1 MKTMMK
7 LLCLALVLAMCFSI
21 VACKKDEVKP
31 TPTPAPGASASP
43 SASGEGPNPPPS
55 GEVDMEAYGK
65 KSKELYDQILGEF
78 YKAYQVALSK
88 EDISERFAY
97 MAVAEAK
104 LLESGVMMPS
114 SSNGGTY
121 AISRAVPYTASSVLW
136 GNDNDRFYKM
146 LVVTNPITSED
157 RAALKAIFAGDDGK
171 TEAAYLAAA
180 KAYLTGKGYTFK
192 NTYDMPYASD
202 PQTWDILATS
212 RAADSEAIVNT
223 ICGLLEYDIKNNQ
236 VPALAEAMPTVSAD
250 GLTYTFKI
258 RQGVKWVDSTGKE
271 IGEVKAADFVAG
283 LQHLLDAKGGLEGIL
298 KGVIAGAGDYIDGV
312 ETDFAKVGVKAEG
325 DYTLVYTLEKP
336 CTYFLSMMGY
346 GMFSP
351 LFKDYYEAKGGKFGA
366 DYDPSAESYMFGKN
380 PDSIAYCGPYVVTNA
395 TEKNTIK
402 FEANAKYWDVANVNV
417 KTLTWHFN
425 DGQEKA
431 KAYNDMKSG
440 VIDGAAL
447 NSTSLE
453 LARQDKVEGTDKTW
467 FDTYHYVT
475 STDAT
480 AFMAFMNINRTAYAN
495 VQDKQTASSIMKDAD
510 KERSNKAVLNQ
521 HFRTAIMY
529 SLDRAA
535 YNAQTTGE
543 DLKLTS
549 LINSFTPGNFVKLE
563 KEVTL
568 KIGDTDKTYAAGTFY
583 GAIMQDQITADGF
596 KYKVWDPQGGADGL
610 GSSAG
615 FDGWHNVE
623 EARKE
628 LALAIA
634 ELGIEVTKENPIML
648 DLPCF
653 AGNEAYK
660 NRANAFK
667 LSLEAALEG
676 KVVLNL
682 VECATAQD
690 WYNAGYYT
698 DYGYDANY
706 SIYDVSGWGPDY
718 GDPASYLDAFLP
730 DYDGYMTKCLGIY

>member
-1 MKTMMK
+1 MKTTMK
-7 LLCLALVLAMCFSI
+7 LLCLALVLAMCFSV
-21 VACKKDEVKP
+21 VACKRDEP
-31 TPTPAPGASASP
+31 TPTPSNPASSGTPAS
-43 SASGEGPNPPPS
+43 SGEGNVPG
-55 GEVDMEAYGK
+55 GEVDMEAYGN
-65 KSKELYDQILGEF
+65 KSKELYNKILGEF
-78 YKAYQVALSK
+78 YQAYQIALSK
-88 EDISERFAY
+88 TDISERFAY
-97 MAVAEAK
+97 MAIAEAK
-104 LLESGVMMPS
+104 LLESGVMMPNS
-114 SSNGGTY
+114 SQGGNY

-136 GNDNDRFYKM
+136 GNDSDRFYKM

-192 NTYDMPYASD
+192 NTYDMQYASD

-212 RAADSEAIVNT
+212 RSADSEAIVNT
-223 ICGLLEYDIKNNQ
+223 ICGLLEYDVKNNQ
-236 VPALAEAMPTVSAD
+236 VPALAEAMPTVSED

-258 RQGVKWVDSTGKE
+258 RKGVKWVDSTGKE
-271 IGEVKAADFVAG
+271 IGEVKASDFVAG

-298 KGVIAGAGDYIDGV
+298 KGVIAGVGDYIDGT
-312 ETDFAKVGVKAEG
+312 ETDFAKVGVKAED

-336 CTYFLSMMGY
+336 CTYFLSMLGY

-351 LFKDYYEAKGGKFGA
+351 LCKDYYEAKGGKFGA
-366 DYDPSAESYMFGKN
+366 DFDPSNESYMFGKN

-402 FEANAKYWDVANVNV
+402 FEANAKYWDAANVNV

-425 DGQEKA
+425 SGEEPT
-431 KAYNDMKSG
+431 KAYNDMKNG
-440 VIDGAAL
+440 VIDGAGL
-447 NSTSLE
+447 NSSSLE
-453 LARQDKVEGTDKTW
+453 LARKDKVEGTDKTL

-475 STDAT
+475 GTDAT
-480 AFMAFMNINRTAYAN
+480 AFMTFMNLNRMAYAN
-495 VQDKQTASSIMKDAD
+495 VQDKQTAASTMTDAD
-510 KERSNKAVLNQ
+510 KERSTKAMLNQ

-535 YNAQTTGE
+535 YNAQTQGE
-543 DLKLTS
+543 DLKLTN

-563 KEVTL
+563 TEVTL
-568 KIGDTDKTYAAGTFY
+568 KVGNADKTYAAGTFY
-583 GAIMQDQITADGF
+583 GQIMQDQITADGF

-615 FDGWHNVE
+615 FDGWHHVE

-653 AGNEAYK
+653 TGSEAYK

-667 LSLEAALEG
+667 LSLEEALEG

-682 VECATAQD
+682 VECATSQD

-706 SIYDVSGWGPDY
+706 SLYDVSGWGPDY